1 MEIDLGKWSW
11 SARLNGV
18 SPGAG
23 FTVADNLVTLARTGG
38 TLVRIRIVERPST
51 SGSLAASVRVAGMS
65 ADENR
70 ESVDNAE
77 HRAVAEPNT
86 ILLGLVGSTVHG
98 VTVESADDRDEMG
111 ICIEPPEYVA
121 GLRVFD
127 QWVYRT
133 QPEGARSGP
142 GDIDRTVYSLRKWC
156 RLALAG
162 NPTVMLLLHVPDD
175 QCSVLEEPG
184 RTLRANKQWFASR
197 RAGHAYL
204 GYMQRQRDRMTGE
217 RGQMR
222 VNRPELIER
231 YGFDTK
237 YAGHVLRL
245 GYQGIEFLEHGGL
258 TLPMRSPERTRVLD
272 VRNGRVSFED
282 VLAEADELQHRLE
295 SLLEDSPLA
304 ERPNYDAVNAFLADT
319 YRTWWNRE
327 YGDGSRP

>member
-1 MEIDLGKWSW
+1 M
-11 SARLNGV
+11 A
-18 SPGAG
+18 AG
-23 FTVADNLVTLARTGG
+23 EERENVDNPEHR
-38 TLVRIRIVERPST
+38 S
-51 SGSLAASVRVAGMS
+51 VAGQ
-65 ADENR
+65 
-70 ESVDNAE
+70 
-77 HRAVAEPNT
+77 NT

-98 VTVESADDRDEMG
+98 VIVDSADDRDEMG

-121 GLRVFD
+121 GLRVFE

-142 GDIDRTVYSLRKWC
+142 GDVDRTVYSLRKWC

-184 RTLRANKQWFASR
+184 RVLRSNKHWFASR
-197 RAGHAYL
+197 RAGRAYL

-222 VNRPELIER
+222 VNRPELIGR

-245 GYQGIEFLEHGGL
+245 GYQGIEFLESGHL
-258 TLPMRSPERTRVLD
+258 TLPMRGPERTHVLD

-282 VLAEADELQHRLE
+282 VLAEADDLQRRLE
-295 SLLEDSPLA
+295 ALLKNSLLPESPDY
-304 ERPNYDAVNAFLADT
+304 ERVNAFLADT
-319 YRTWWNRE
+319 YLAWWNRR
-327 YGDGSRP
+327 GRSASAP